1 MDIKNSLKQKIIK
14 KVLNSI
20 QDSDWSV
27 LVYDRSCALILKNL
41 FTKSEFITYNIVM
54 SQYIDE
60 ERDQADFP
68 AIYFVKCLKNISKII
83 NSDYLNK
90 KYTSLMVCTLVEPED
105 LNLEI
110 CWKHVHV
117 NFVGIEDRVF
127 ISSIQDLYSVGDV
140 LNTYFYVEYA
150 SRNLK
155 NECEILD
162 TKFKANHRSGKLI
175 VFDRCIDM
183 YTPFLHFYTFQSM
196 LEDINI
202 TDMSK
207 IYEEYGDTKLWK
219 DVRHVHLG
227 DMSEILKSYLHNV
240 TSSRKKLDGNV
251 NTKDLM
257 KLVMDAPETFK
268 TNEMLKLFF
277 NLVEKCYEKFDYLG
291 IFSEIE
297 QTISTGTDKNRK
309 KSRIS
314 VDDIMKYLCNKNIDM
329 DDKLRLAYLYIFSGY
344 EFTDTKKETLL
355 KNGFSDKYFE
365 IGYDNI
371 SQFKPL
377 VYPYKY
383 EYEVSRYEPTISV
396 VLREYLKNN
405 KKLVDIFSLEREKKS
420 EQSLR
425 RSALIS
431 VKKDVKTENIYCIYI
446 KGGVTYA
453 EMACI
458 YKLSDEMGI
467 EFVIG
472 SDKIIRP
479 KEFINEIVNKK

>member
-1 MDIKNSLKQKIIK
+1 MDVKNSLKQKIIK
-14 KVLNSI
+14 TVLNSI
-20 QDSDWSV
+20 KDSDWSV
-27 LVYDRSCALILKNL
+27 LVYDRSCAIILKNL

-60 ERDQADFP
+60 ERDTADFP
-68 AIYFVKCLKNISKII
+68 VIYFVKCLKNVSKII

-90 KYTSLMVCTLVEPED
+90 KYTSFMVCTLVEPED
-105 LNLEI
+105 LNSEI
-110 CWKHVHV
+110 KWVHVHV

-127 ISSIQDLYSVGDV
+127 ISSVQDLYSVGDV
-140 LNTYFYVEYA
+140 LNTYFYVEYTNK
-150 SRNLK
+150 NLK
-155 NECEILD
+155 SECEYLD
-162 TKFKANHRSGKLI
+162 TKFREKTRSGKLI

-202 TDMSK
+202 TDMTK
-207 IYEEYGDTKLWK
+207 IYEEYGSTKLWK

-257 KLVMDAPETFK
+257 KMVMDAPETFK

-277 NLVEKCYEKFDYLG
+277 NLVEKCYEKFDYLAT
-291 IFSEIE
+291 FSEIE
-297 QTISTGTDKNRK
+297 QTISSGIDKNRK
-309 KSRIS
+309 KSWVS
-314 VDDIMKYLCNKNIDM
+314 VDDMMKCLCNKNIDM
-329 DDKLRLAYLYIFSGY
+329 DDKLRLMYLYIFSGND
-344 EFTDTKKETLL
+344 FTDTKKTKLV
-355 KNGFSDKYFE
+355 KNGFRNENFDVSYE
-365 IGYDNI
+365 NI

-396 VLREYLKNN
+396 ILREYLKNN
-405 KKLVDIFSLEREKKS
+405 KKVVDIFSLEREKKS

-467 EFVIG
+467 EFLIG

-479 KEFINEIVNKK
+479 KEFINEVVGK